1 MPSISARISAG
12 FYALAFLMLVLSAFT
27 FSDLRFL
34 ASHIREGAAIS
45 TFVEQVMDMRR
56 QEKNHFL
63 YRDGADLTAAAQQLE
78 GALAL
83 IDDNP
88 ALFQELCDGRACARL
103 RDELQTYGSMLAE
116 LAYVPAEALQDSEDA
131 VRQAGH
137 RVTELARGLAENER
151 AALSEAVVESGHWLL
166 AAVLGVGL
174 LGGIL
179 GPAVARSVVRPLRQ
193 LEVDLAPIAE
203 GRFQELPPPS
213 RDRELVSFAAAFNR
227 MLGELE
233 NRRRQLLHAQKL
245 ASLGVLVSGVAHEL
259 NNPLSNISTS
269 CQLALEELDGGDPAQ
284 VRDQVRGWLR
294 QIDEQTERARRIV
307 LALSDYARRRPL
319 TLEPV
324 EVRARPDD
332 TTLLL
337 VLRDLGRQVTVL
349 REIPAGLAI
358 LADRQRFSR
367 SSINLLKNAVD
378 AGGPEVT
385 IALAARPSE
394 TAARP
399 CHAGAT
405 GWENSPGVR
414 PGAPGAPRYALI
426 SIADN
431 GPGIGAEV
439 LGASSTPFYT
449 TARWHGMGLGL
460 YIVQEIV
467 QDLGGSIA
475 VDSEPGRG
483 RASRSRCPAPLG
495 SGGLMRKS

>member
-324 EVRARPDD
+324 EVRALID

-358 LADRQRFSR
+358 LADRQRLQQVF
-367 SSINLLKNAVD
+367 INLLKNAVD

-385 IALAARPSE
+385 ITLAARPLE
-394 TAARP
+394 TAAQALPRGRYRLGELP
-399 CHAGAT
+399 PAFGPEHP
-405 GWENSPGVR
+405 ER
-414 PGAPGAPRYALI
+414 PRYALI

-439 LGASSTPFYT
+439 LGHIFDPFYT
-449 TARWHGMGLGL
+449 TREVGQGMGLGL

-483 RASRSRCPAPLG
+483 TRFEIALPCAAGERG
-495 SGGLMRKS
+495 T